1 MPKIVEELAPVTVGK
16 LTAPGHHP
24 VGGIP
29 GLYLYVQDTGARSWV
44 LRVMVGSK
52 RRHIGLGSFP
62 AVTLAQARTK
72 AREAREAIAKGQDP
86 IAERA
91 QARAALKAAQ
101 ATAKTF
107 EQCARTYVDEMKGE
121 WSNPKHQ
128 AQWLATLETYAFP
141 IIGSLDVSAIGLP
154 HVLEVLKQPQTKG
167 KTSGTFWEVKT
178 ETASRFRGRLESILD
193 WATVHQYRDG
203 LNPARW
209 KGHLDALLKDP
220 NKIKKVKHHEALPI
234 DDMGKFMQA
243 LRTQDGTGAR
253 ALEFTILTATR
264 SGETRGAK
272 WSEIDMEAGV
282 WVVPAERMKA
292 NKEHRVPL
300 SSQALALLKSITPDA
315 DNDLVF
321 PAPRGGVLSDMTLT
335 AVLRR
340 MEAPAVPHGFR
351 STFRDWAADRT
362 NFPRDLC
369 EFALAHTLDSKTE
382 AAYLRTDMLE
392 KRRKLMQSWADHCDK
407 TETATVIQFE
417 PSKITA

>member
-16 LTAPGHHP
+16 LTTPGHHA

-62 AVTLAQARTK
+62 AVPLAQARIK
-72 AREAREAIAKGQDP
+72 AREAREAVAKGQDP

-107 EQCARTYVDEMKGE
+107 EQCARTYVDEKKGE

-141 IIGSLDVSAIGLP
+141 IIGSLDVSTIGLP
-154 HVLEVLKQPQTKG
+154 HVLEVLKQEQTKG
-167 KTSGTFWEVKT
+167 ETKAPLWEAKT
-178 ETASRFRGRLESILD
+178 ETASRLRGRLETILD

-243 LRTQDGTGAR
+243 LRTHDGTGAR

-264 SGETRGAK
+264 SGEARGAK

-300 SSQALALLKSITPDA
+300 SSQALALLKTITPDA

-340 MEAPAVPHGFR
+340 METPAVPHGFR

-392 KRRKLMQSWADHCDK
+392 KRRNLMQSWADYCDK
-407 TETATVIQFE
+407 TEIATVIQFE
-417 PSKITA
+417 PNKILA